1 MKTQELR
8 QIIREEIRKVV
19 NEEYNEFLDTD
30 EGGWMREYIDKI
42 AKNRKL
48 DLDYRKEFDDAF
60 ELALTKLK
68 EDYPK
73 LKKKYPELELDF
85 EYIVDSC
92 KNYGINMQK
101 LSLHLHVKN
110 NRESEVE
117 KIFHKAL
124 DRKIINFDVSA
135 LDSGGCSV
143 TMDKNKLA
151 PNMNY
156 VQYYKFLTNYI
167 IKNS

>member
-60 ELALTKLK
+60 ELTLTKLK

-85 EYIVDSC
+85 EYIVDN
-92 KNYGINMQK
+92 KE
-101 LSLHLHVKN
+101 SL
-110 NRESEVE
+110 
-117 KIFHKAL
+117 
-124 DRKIINFDVSA
+124 
-135 LDSGGCSV
+135 
-143 TMDKNKLA
+143 
-151 PNMNY
+151 Y
-156 VQYYKFLTNYI
+156 
-167 IKNS
+167 

>member
-42 AKNRKL
+42 AKNLKL
-48 DLDYRKEFDDAF
+48 DLKYRSDFDNAF

-68 EDYPK
+68 ENYPK

-85 EYIVDSC
+85 EYIVDN
-92 KNYGINMQK
+92 KE
-101 LSLHLHVKN
+101 SL
-110 NRESEVE
+110 
-117 KIFHKAL
+117 
-124 DRKIINFDVSA
+124 
-135 LDSGGCSV
+135 
-143 TMDKNKLA
+143 
-151 PNMNY
+151 Y
-156 VQYYKFLTNYI
+156 
-167 IKNS
+167 